1 MDDAAKV
8 IEEALAL
15 SPQDRA
21 RVAHEL
27 IASLD
32 QEEDVDAEDAWVSEV
47 QARLAAIDRGEVEPV
62 DWETVRAR
70 VRARLR
76 SDP

>member
-8 IEEALAL
+8 IEKALAL

-32 QEEDVDAEDAWVSEV
+32 QAEDADAEDAWVSEV
-47 QARLAAIDRGEVEPV
+47 QERLAAVDRGDVELV

-76 SDP
+76 GDA